1 MVTHMRTSKPA
12 VEFGQFDKRQNLPVI
27 SELICRMTLC
37 LSFCSI
43 LAIGL
48 ATVGAEES
56 GSEGKESGNARST
69 ESSEKRSSSLGGAK
83 KDKATPQKV
92 IRYAQYL
99 MKTYDLNGD
108 GELQPEEWK
117 EMHGHP
123 EKIDQDGDGMITLD
137 ELTRWLSSF
146 GKRKQFGHPFDLE
159 EIPDQA
165 MPVKPNPLSEPPT
178 SDSVS
183 DTETTVTNSEA
194 GEKKRDQ
201 KFYISP
207 KRLPAG
213 LPEWFVEHDQDGD
226 GQLTFSEYSPTG
238 GAAELAEFERL
249 DTNGD
254 GLVTAKEYMQKGA
267 ERSSST
273 SKSTEGTSKNATGE
287 TPSKPPRK
295 KKRGQAAA
303 K

>member
-1 MVTHMRTSKPA
+1 MRSSKPA
-12 VEFGQFDKRQNLPVI
+12 VGFSQVNKWQDLPVR
-27 SELICRMTLC
+27 SELIGRMTIC

-48 ATVGAEES
+48 ATACADDP

-83 KDKATPQKV
+83 KDMATPQKV
-92 IRYAQYL
+92 IRYAQHL

-123 EKIDQDGDGMITLD
+123 EKIDQNGDGMITLD
-137 ELTRWLSSF
+137 ELTRWLSNF

-159 EIPDQA
+159 EVPDQT
-165 MPVKPNPLSEPPT
+165 MPVKPNPPSEPRS

-201 KFYISP
+201 KFYVSP

-254 GLVTAKEYMQKGA
+254 GLVTAKDYMQKGA
-267 ERSSST
+267 ERSSSV
-273 SKSTEGTSKNATGE
+273 SKSTEGQSKNATGE
-287 TPSKPPRK
+287 TPSKPSRK
-295 KKRGQAAA
+295 KKRGPAAP